1 MRLRR
6 LDLVRYGR
14 FTDRSLDFG
23 DAGTA
28 TDVTL
33 VYGENEAGKS
43 TAFAAW
49 LDLLFG
55 LPLQHAYDFV
65 HARRELLVAAA
76 LETADGPLDLRRT
89 GQRTGSLTDAA
100 GRAIDESRLSR
111 LLHGLDR
118 DGYRTRFSLD
128 DEVLRRGGEE
138 IAQAKGELGQLL
150 YAGATGLSGYAALLK
165 EAEAEVDAFHKPR
178 GRSTALAEAKTRLK
192 EIDAAL
198 AEARLDPRRFEALR
212 RDMDACDRACA
223 DADSLRDDARR
234 SLALREAADARRT
247 LRREMQ
253 EAEQTLATYPA
264 GPDLPPDAPT
274 QVRLAVEAA
283 ARAGAACAKAERR
296 REAIADQLAGA
307 TPDAAGIE
315 VGHMLETLEA
325 ARFDDGGSLIARA
338 VAAAADMARRTAER
352 DEARADAR
360 RMAVALAGAGAD
372 PAQLVLPKPVIA
384 ALREAAQD
392 VRAAARSHADATVA
406 LAEAE
411 ADLGEPESMPDGA
424 DALADALDTFRALPF
439 DLRDLARVADERA
452 TEARALAAGL
462 PPAWRAMADAGLPTE
477 AQIRV
482 AERAL
487 TAANGRVEQ
496 AELRRREAV
505 AARDAR
511 RAEYAAER
519 QGAGVS
525 DDTIAASRLDRDR
538 LWAAHRAHLTAGTAD
553 AFEAAMREDDALRD
567 RHAATV
573 TARARLARIEIEL
586 ATDDAAVA
594 RLEAAMAE
602 AHAAREAP
610 CAEMGD
616 LALRLGLPEA
626 ADPSS
631 LAERRQALHAA
642 LLAAL
647 QAEDAAQVRDAARAT
662 HRAAL
667 ERVATA
673 VAELGDSPPAGDIV
687 ATAGRLRAEL
697 DARRARIDGRGEAE
711 RLVRRLE
718 RQRDARAAALDR
730 AQAAFDARLDGL
742 WCANLTAEDVLGK
755 VDGMADLADRYA
767 AAIALD
773 RRLGALQ
780 AALDTFDMRAAP
792 LRAALSLDENSSVD
806 AVLAAARRR
815 AEAARETE
823 RAIARA
829 RQDEEALQ
837 TEIADQSRLG
847 AEAETALA
855 NLFKGQAVAPGD
867 DPVAAIRHLQER
879 DALRVKRHDL
889 ATRHA
894 ALAEGWA
901 PDALAHEERDED
913 PMRTAALRDAL
924 AEAETARDDAL
935 VRRGEARKALETAQG
950 AAGGVDHA
958 QDRAALL
965 ETLRAEAYRAAETRI
980 GLMAAAGAMRRLR
993 EERRGSML
1001 DATQAA
1007 FVRMTGGEWQRLET
1021 RPVGAHERLVGLRDG
1036 AAVGADAMSTGT
1048 RAQLYLALRVAG
1060 HADFVARNGPLPF
1073 VTDDVLETF
1082 DDTRA
1087 RATLALMAEMGRRG
1101 QAIMFTHH
1109 RHLVALAQAEIPD
1122 LRVLELN

>member
-14 FTDRSLDFG
+14 FTDHSLDFG

-76 LETADGPLDLRRT
+76 LDTADGRLDLRRT

-178 GRSTALAEAKTRLK
+178 GRSTALAEAKTRLM
-192 EIDAAL
+192 EIGAAL

-234 SLALREAADARRT
+234 ALALRETADARRT

-253 EAEQTLATYPA
+253 ETEQTLATYPE

-283 ARAGAACAKAERR
+283 ARAEAACAKAERR

-325 ARFDDGGSLIARA
+325 ARFDDGESLIARA

-360 RMAVALAGAGAD
+360 RMAVVLAGAEAD

-392 VRAAARSHADATVA
+392 VRAAARSHADAALA

-424 DALADALDTFRALPF
+424 DALADALDAFRALPF
-439 DLRDLARVADERA
+439 DLSDLARVADERA

-462 PPAWRAMADAGLPTE
+462 PPGWRAMADAGLPAE
-477 AQIRV
+477 AQIRA

-496 AELRRREAV
+496 AELRHREAV

-511 RAEYAAER
+511 RAEHAAER

-538 LWAAHRAHLTAGTAD
+538 LWAAHRAQLTAGTAD
-553 AFEAAMREDDALRD
+553 AFEAAMREDDAQRD
-567 RHAATV
+567 RHA
-573 TARARLARIEIEL
+573 
-586 ATDDAAVA
+586 
-594 RLEAAMAE
+594 
-602 AHAAREAP
+602 
-610 CAEMGD
+610 
-616 LALRLGLPEA
+616 
-626 ADPSS
+626 
-631 LAERRQALHAA
+631 
-642 LLAAL
+642 
-647 QAEDAAQVRDAARAT
+647 
-662 HRAAL
+662 
-667 ERVATA
+667 
-673 VAELGDSPPAGDIV
+673 
-687 ATAGRLRAEL
+687 
-697 DARRARIDGRGEAE
+697 
-711 RLVRRLE
+711 
-718 RQRDARAAALDR
+718 
-730 AQAAFDARLDGL
+730 
-742 WCANLTAEDVLGK
+742 
-755 VDGMADLADRYA
+755 
-767 AAIALD
+767 
-773 RRLGALQ
+773 
-780 AALDTFDMRAAP
+780 
-792 LRAALSLDENSSVD
+792 
-806 AVLAAARRR
+806 
-815 AEAARETE
+815 
-823 RAIARA
+823 
-829 RQDEEALQ
+829 
-837 TEIADQSRLG
+837 
-847 AEAETALA
+847 
-855 NLFKGQAVAPGD
+855 
-867 DPVAAIRHLQER
+867 
-879 DALRVKRHDL
+879 
-889 ATRHA
+889 
-894 ALAEGWA
+894 
-901 PDALAHEERDED
+901 
-913 PMRTAALRDAL
+913 
-924 AEAETARDDAL
+924 
-935 VRRGEARKALETAQG
+935 
-950 AAGGVDHA
+950 
-958 QDRAALL
+958 
-965 ETLRAEAYRAAETRI
+965 
-980 GLMAAAGAMRRLR
+980 
-993 EERRGSML
+993 
-1001 DATQAA
+1001 
-1007 FVRMTGGEWQRLET
+1007 
-1021 RPVGAHERLVGLRDG
+1021 
-1036 AAVGADAMSTGT
+1036 
-1048 RAQLYLALRVAG
+1048 
-1060 HADFVARNGPLPF
+1060 
-1073 VTDDVLETF
+1073 
-1082 DDTRA
+1082 
-1087 RATLALMAEMGRRG
+1087 
-1101 QAIMFTHH
+1101 
-1109 RHLVALAQAEIPD
+1109 
-1122 LRVLELN
+1122 